1 MNRKGI
7 LTVVSGPSGAGK
19 GTICKELLKNNENI
33 KLSVS
38 ATTRA
43 PREGEQEG
51 VNYYYKTNE
60 EFKKMI
66 EEGDL
71 FEYAE
76 RYGNFYG
83 TPKAAIMEN
92 LEKGQDVLLEI
103 EMIGALNVKKMCPD
117 SVLIF
122 VLPPSLEEL
131 KKRLVGRG
139 TETEEQIEKRFS
151 MAYEEIQTLKE
162 YDYFIINED
171 VETAAKD
178 IESIIAAEKNK
189 TERYK
194 EAILKEFEEEYKKC

>member
-1 MNRKGI
+1 
-7 LTVVSGPSGAGK
+7 
-19 GTICKELLKNNENI
+19 
-33 KLSVS
+33 
-38 ATTRA
+38 
-43 PREGEQEG
+43 
-51 VNYYYKTNE
+51 
-60 EFKKMI
+60 
-66 EEGDL
+66 
-71 FEYAE
+71 
-76 RYGNFYG
+76 
-83 TPKAAIMEN
+83 
-92 LEKGQDVLLEI
+92 
-103 EMIGALNVKKMCPD
+103 MIGALNVKKMCPD

-131 KKRLVGRG
+131 KRRLVGRG

>member
-51 VNYYYKTNE
+51 VNYYYKTHE

>member
-51 VNYYYKTNE
+51 VNYYYKTHE

-66 EEGDL
+66 EEGNL

-171 VETAAKD
+171 VEIAAKD

>member
-51 VNYYYKTNE
+51 VNYYYKTHE

-171 VETAAKD
+171 VEIAAKD

>member
-43 PREGEQEG
+43 PREGEKEG
-51 VNYYYKTNE
+51 VNYYYKTHE

-131 KKRLVGRG
+131 KRRLVGRG

-178 IESIIAAEKNK
+178 IEYIIAAEKNK

>member
-51 VNYYYKTNE
+51 VNYYYKTHE

-92 LEKGQDVLLEI
+92 LEKGQDILLEI

>member
-43 PREGEQEG
+43 PREGEKEG
-51 VNYYYKTNE
+51 VNYYYKTHE

-131 KKRLVGRG
+131 KRRLVGRG

-151 MAYEEIQTLKE
+151 MAYEEIQTFKE

>member
-1 MNRKGI
+1 MKKRGI
-7 LTVVSGPSGAGK
+7 LMVVSGPSGAGK
-19 GTICKELLKNNENI
+19 GTICKELLENNKSI

-43 PREGEQEG
+43 PREGEVEG
-51 VNYYYKTNE
+51 VNYYYKTHD

-66 EEGDL
+66 DDGDM

-83 TPKAAIMEN
+83 TPKAAIMKD
-92 LEKGQDVLLEI
+92 LEEGIDVLLEI
-103 EMIGALNVKKMCPD
+103 EMIGALNVKRMCPD

-131 KKRLVGRG
+131 KKRLTGRG

-151 MAYEEIQTLKE
+151 MAYEEIQTMKE
-162 YDYFIINED
+162 YDYFIINEE
-171 VETAAKD
+171 VEKAASE
-178 IESIIAAEKNK
+178 IEEILSAEKNRVS
-189 TERYK
+189 RYSSDIINK
-194 EAILKEFEEEYKKC
+194 FREEYETC

>member
-43 PREGEQEG
+43 PREGEKEG
-51 VNYYYKTNE
+51 VNYYYKTHE

-131 KKRLVGRG
+131 KRRLVGRG

-162 YDYFIINED
+162 YDYFIINGD

>member
-51 VNYYYKTNE
+51 VNYYYKTHE

-178 IESIIAAEKNK
+178 IEFIIAAEKNK

>member
-43 PREGEQEG
+43 PREGEKEG
-51 VNYYYKTNE
+51 VNYYYKTHE

-131 KKRLVGRG
+131 KRRLVGRG

-189 TERYK
+189 IERYK

>member
-51 VNYYYKTNE
+51 VNYYYKTHE

-171 VETAAKD
+171 VETAAKN

>member
-19 GTICKELLKNNENI
+19 GTICKELLKNNEKI

-51 VNYYYKTNE
+51 VNYYYKTHE

>member
-19 GTICKELLKNNENI
+19 GTICKELLKDNDTI
-33 KLSVS
+33 QLSVS

-43 PREGEQEG
+43 PRDGEKEGI
-51 VNYYYKTNE
+51 NYYYKTHE

-66 EEGDL
+66 EDGDL

-92 LEKGQDVLLEI
+92 LEKGKDVLLEI

-139 TETEEQIEKRFS
+139 TETKEQIEKRFS

-171 VETAAKD
+171 VETAAKQ
-178 IESIIAAEKNK
+178 IESIIVAEKNK

-194 EAILKEFEEEYKKC
+194 EIILKEFEEEYKKC

>member
-51 VNYYYKTNE
+51 VNYYYKTHE

-131 KKRLVGRG
+131 KRRLVGRG

>member
-43 PREGEQEG
+43 PREGEKEG
-51 VNYYYKTNE
+51 VNYYYKTHE

-131 KKRLVGRG
+131 KRRLVGRG

-151 MAYEEIQTLKE
+151 MAYEEIQ
-162 YDYFIINED
+162 IGRAH
-171 VETAAKD
+171 V
-178 IESIIAAEKNK
+178 
-189 TERYK
+189 
-194 EAILKEFEEEYKKC
+194 